1 MLRDF
6 SQWPN
11 KMFKIPDLLQWIV
24 VATEPSIIEEIRKA
38 PEDVL
43 SAMDALEEVSTE
55 QFLLGLSLFNQLK
68 DSS

>member
-11 KMFKIPDLLQWIV
+11 KMFKIPDSLQWIV

-68 DSS
+68 HSS